1 MKSILNS
8 ALNKIATELEARLE
22 VAVEYINHADRA
34 VVCAALGT
42 LTGAVNDALDALQA
56 LVRNPEAVADVVAAD
71 RMDRLRDALY
81 ASLPPISGGAPDDFE
96 ECDEAIFGD
105 GWPEYPDAEVD
116 GYTWEATPDDVL
128 AASAPR
134 FEPSPEDWRD
144 YFEHRDGETCTPG
157 TLDEMVLRGHGHMAA
172 R

>member
-8 ALNKIATELEARLE
+8 ALNKIAAELESRLE
-22 VAVEYINHADRA
+22 VAVEYIGHADR
-34 VVCAALGT
+34 VVVSAALGT

-56 LVRNPEAVADVVAAD
+56 LVRNPEAIADAVSAD

-105 GWPEYPDAEVD
+105 EWPEYPDAEVD
-116 GYTWEATPDDVL
+116 GYTWEATPDHQGETPVEVL
-128 AASAPR
+128 ALDQPT
-134 FEPSPEDWRD
+134 FEPSTSDWQD
-144 YFEHRDGETCTPG
+144 YADWCDGRLSEADH
-157 TLDEMVLRGHGHMAA
+157 LAVHGCC
-172 R
+172 